1 MPQVLHGSQNENYID
16 RSDEEL
22 IDMIRHNSDEGAVDY
37 LINKYTGMVKKESR
51 ALYLIGGEREDLIQE
66 GMIGLYKAGRNS
78 HQCFDLHGNQL
89 FYLCQY
95 VCKAANAFRRE
106 HVKQEEAPAFKLS
119 RVILLRRRRRGC
131 NAHRYPGG

>member
-22 IDMIRHNSDEGAVDY
+22 IDMIRHNTDEGAVDY

-66 GMIGLYKAGRNS
+66 GMIGLYKAVRDYSADKGTSFFTFANMCVRRQMLYAVNMS
-78 HQCFDLHGNQL
+78 NRKKHQPLN
-89 FYLCQY
+89 
-95 VCKAANAFRRE
+95 
-106 HVKQEEAPAFKLS
+106 LS
-119 RVILLRRRRRGC
+119 LI
-131 NAHRYPGG
+131 HI